1 MKYKQH
7 IDTVNNNYCTGC
19 RACEQLCPVNCIK
32 MKENNEGFI
41 YPEIDE
47 HRCINCG
54 KCKAKCP
61 QLNQNSRAEKQE
73 VFAVKARNIDDSQK
87 STSAGIAYILYRNT
101 IENGGV
107 VFGCMYNEE
116 LIPMQVKIEEN
127 DELYKLRG
135 SKYVFSDTMKTYT
148 EVKECL
154 LDGRDVLYIGT
165 PCQIAGLYAYLGK
178 EYEKLLT
185 ADIVC
190 HGVPSPKIF
199 KKYIE
204 FLQIKYK
211 KKVIGYEFRNKDRAI
226 WGEYQ
231 TKIIF
236 EDNSVKYVNA
246 DDDPYYANFLKGT
259 TYRESC
265 YNCKYANYDRI
276 GDITLADFWG
286 IEKVNPSFYSDQ
298 GVSLVTS
305 NTKKGEMALKQIKES
320 ILISKQ
326 TKEEAKN
333 KNKNLSEP
341 TTRSPIRDDIYKD
354 IDIKAPKE
362 FVRENLKVK
371 NTLKKVIKKYV
382 PRRIKMIIKKIV

>member
-101 IENGGV
+101 IENGGI

-135 SKYVFSDTMKTYT
+135 SKYVFSNTMKTYT

-226 WGEYQ
+226 WGEFQ

-286 IEKVNPSFYSDQ
+286 IEKLNPSFYSDQ

-333 KNKNLSEP
+333 KNKNLSAP
-341 TTRSPIRDDIYKD
+341 TTRSSIRDDIYKD

-362 FVRENLKVK
+362 FIRENLKVK